1 MRASLASRDD
11 PARDSRVAGPPAAMS
26 SRTRPTEQ
34 TPRPSTRNSIL
45 DAALNLFN
53 EEGLA
58 KSSTN
63 RIAAELGISSGNL
76 YYHFKSK
83 EQIAEWLIRRFEER
97 VGEVAQASESV
108 AALDD
113 MWLTLHLGF
122 ETIHAYRFIYRDVD
136 YLVREFPKAG
146 QRVRQLTARSVQS
159 TQRMCKRLADA
170 AVICASR
177 EDMDSLALQI
187 VFTATCWFT
196 FARLL
201 ADGDMQ
207 PQDSGRAAYQVLTLL
222 APYVEPQSRAYLN
235 YLRNKY
241 LKPE

>member
-1 MRASLASRDD
+1 MRGSVASPGDAARNSRIASI
-11 PARDSRVAGPPAAMS
+11 SAAMS
-26 SRTRPTEQ
+26 SPTRRTGQ
-34 TPRPSTRNSIL
+34 TARTSTRNSIL
-45 DAALNLFN
+45 DTALSLFN

-76 YYHFKSK
+76 YYHFSSK

-97 VGEVAQASESV
+97 VGAVAQAAESV
-108 AALDD
+108 VALDD

-122 ETIHAYRFIYRDVD
+122 EIIHAYRFIYRDVD

-146 QRVRQLTARSVQS
+146 QRVSQITARSVQS
-159 TQRMCKRLADA
+159 TQRMCQRLADA
-170 AVICASR
+170 SVICASR
-177 EDMDSLALQI
+177 EDVDSLALQI

-201 ADGDMQ
+201 PGGDTR
-207 PQDSGRAAYQVLTLL
+207 PQDAGRAAYQVLTLL
-222 APYVEPQSRAYLN
+222 APYVEPQSRAYLS

-241 LKPE
+241 LKSE